1 MEFKPLAF
9 FLAFR
14 SSRPSC
20 LLLCLLALT
29 SCAQPGG
36 EIVVALEAPDRA
48 PAVVRVSGLSSA
60 ERAAIESAGW
70 TTGEW
75 QSFVAVRVDDAPD
88 APPVVGRY
96 DIAGGDLIF
105 QPSFGFDAG
114 RSYRVDV
121 DPSRLPHP
129 RDAQPISTLVSLPAD
144 LRPPMARVAH
154 VWPSGEWPENL
165 LRFYVEFSGPMSRTS
180 GLGHIRLIDEAGDV
194 VVDPFLPLEADFW
207 NQDATRYTVF
217 FDPGR
222 VKTDI
227 LPNREMGRALEAG
240 RTYTLEVS
248 EQWLDAHGQPLVE
261 TFRREIRIG
270 ASDEQA
276 IEPARW
282 TIDAPAPGTRDA
294 LVVRFGEPLD
304 HGLLARAVGV
314 RRTGG
319 GEVAGEVTIAA
330 AETEWRLVPIA
341 PWQAGAY
348 EIIALPILED
358 AAGNRIGR
366 PFELAPSGPGAEP
379 TEPTVLSFSVPRS

>member
-1 MEFKPLAF
+1 
-9 FLAFR
+9 
-14 SSRPSC
+14 
-20 LLLCLLALT
+20 
-29 SCAQPGG
+29 
-36 EIVVALEAPDRA
+36 
-48 PAVVRVSGLSSA
+48 VS
-60 ERAAIESAGW
+60 
-70 TTGEW
+70 T
-75 QSFVAVRVDDAPD
+75 V
-88 APPVVGRY
+88 
-96 DIAGGDLIF
+96 
-105 QPSFGFDAG
+105 
-114 RSYRVDV
+114 
-121 DPSRLPHP
+121 
-129 RDAQPISTLVSLPAD
+129 VSLPAD
-144 LRPPMARVAH
+144 LRPPMARVAR

-248 EQWLDAHGQPLVE
+248 EQWLDADGQPLVE

-270 ASDEQA
+270 APDEQA

-282 TIDAPAPGTRDA
+282 TIDAPEPGTRDA
-294 LVVRFGEPLD
+294 LVIRFGEPLD

-330 AETEWRLVPIA
+330 AETEWRLVPA
-341 PWQAGAY
+341 DPWDAGAY

-366 PFELAPSGPGAEP
+366 PFELAESAPRAER
-379 TEPTVLSFSVPRS
+379 TEPTVLPFSVPRV